1 MPDGTKR
8 TNDDDDND
16 GELNTKLKEV
26 ITSRFQLDV
35 LMSLSSFSCS

>member
-8 TNDDDDND
+8 TNDDGG

-26 ITSRFQLDV
+26 ITNRFQLDV
-35 LMSLSSFSCS
+35 LMRLSSFSCS